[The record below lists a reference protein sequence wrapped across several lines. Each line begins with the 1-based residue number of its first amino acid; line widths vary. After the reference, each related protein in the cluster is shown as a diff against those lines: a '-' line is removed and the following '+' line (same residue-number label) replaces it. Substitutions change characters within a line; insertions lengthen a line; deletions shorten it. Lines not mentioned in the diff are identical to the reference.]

1 MERRGGGV
9 GLISSRFVSPHSLG
23 GELIRDSQN
32 CWKSSLWGGGGGGGI
47 LSGAAHS
54 ELSIYIASP
63 RSIVDDLMFC
73 NRKYTFGT
81 PS

>member
-1 MERRGGGV
+1 MERGGGGGGV

-23 GELIRDSQN
+23 GELKRDSQN
-32 CWKSSLWGGGGGGGI
+32 CWKSSLWGGGI

-63 RSIVDDLMFC
+63 RSIVNDLMFC